1 MVLYVSYIINGTHD
15 RNEIIPSATRFIS
28 HHLSTNRTDYAF
40 VFSIVI
46 EHRRR
51 NIMTITGSKFKW
63 AGVGIATNEC
73 TKLQQVETLSI
84 HPTDASCISCY
95 FHSSPLHVENLKT
108 FSSRNF
114 ILMRGN
120 SLLFHSISTT
130 NNLSSYSI

>member
-1 MVLYVSYIINGTHD
+1 MVLYVSNITNGTSD

-95 FHSSPLHVENLKT
+95 FSFLPSPRREPENVFFKELRT
-108 FSSRNF
+108 YAWEQSFVS
-114 ILMRGN
+114 
-120 SLLFHSISTT
+120 
-130 NNLSSYSI
+130 